1 MNILLYFL
9 GIHFCAKYKYKS
21 TLEMCA
27 VMAKAGNIDIL

>member
-9 GIHFCAKYKYKS
+9 RIHFCAKYNYKS
-21 TLEMCA
+21 TFKMCA